1 MDEPGKFAPG
11 AREDRAA
18 AALATLLAAAR
29 LGGEAALA
37 DFRLGRP
44 ADARVSYTADN
55 SPVTSADLAVDAK
68 LAEVLRAAFPE
79 AGWLSE
85 ESADD
90 PARLAKSSLL
100 VLDPIDG
107 TRAFMSGD
115 PCWTVAIALVEE
127 GRPIAGVVHA
137 PALGET
143 FAASL
148 GRGAT
153 LNGEP
158 IRAASLET
166 LEGVRVAGPRPL
178 VSALAAE
185 VGFNWTPAA
194 RTPSLAYRL
203 ASVAAGRIPLG
214 LAGANSHD
222 WDICAADII
231 LREAGA
237 GLLEAGLLEDGEEV
251 GYNRASTRHAPL
263 IAAPAPW
270 LPRLAQALATT
281 LAAAGRR
288 A

>member
-1 MDEPGKFAPG
+1 MDDAAKFASG

-18 AALATLLAAAR
+18 AALVTLVAAAR

-37 DFRLGRP
+37 DFRPGQQTL
-44 ADARVSYTADN
+44 ARVAYKAGD
-55 SPVTSADLAVDAK
+55 SPVTSADLAVDRQ
-68 LAEVLRAAFPE
+68 LADVLRSAFPE

-90 PARLAKSSLL
+90 PARLEKSSLL

-107 TRAFMSGD
+107 TRAFMRGD
-115 PCWTVAIALVEE
+115 PCWAVAIALVEV

-143 FAASL
+143 YAASL

-166 LEGVRVAGPRPL
+166 LDGVSVAGPRPL
-178 VSALAAE
+178 VTAFAAQAA
-185 VGFNWTPAA
+185 FRWAPAA

-214 LAGANSHD
+214 LAGADSHD
-222 WDICAADII
+222 WDICAADVI
-231 LREAGA
+231 LSEAGA
-237 GLLEAGLLEDGEEV
+237 GLLEDGDEV
-251 GYNRASTRHAPL
+251 GYNKASTRHAPL
-263 IAAPAPW
+263 IAAPASW
-270 LPRLAQALATT
+270 LPRLAQALTAT
-281 LAAAGRR
+281 LAERWA
-288 A
+288 

>member
-1 MDEPGKFAPG
+1 MDDAAKFAPG

-18 AALATLLAAAR
+18 AALVTLVAAAR

-37 DFRLGRP
+37 DFRPGQQTLASVAYKPG
-44 ADARVSYTADN
+44 D
-55 SPVTSADLAVDAK
+55 SPVTSADLAVDRI
-68 LAEVLRAAFPE
+68 LGDRLRSAFPE

-90 PARLAKSSLL
+90 AARLERSRLL

-107 TRAFMSGD
+107 TRAFMRGD
-115 PCWTVAIALVEE
+115 PCWTVAIALVED

-143 FAASL
+143 YAASL

-158 IRAASLET
+158 IRAAILAG
-166 LEGVRVAGPRPL
+166 LDGVRVAGPRPL
-178 VSALAAE
+178 VSAFAAE
-185 VGFNWTPAA
+185 AGFRWEPAA

-214 LAGANSHD
+214 LAGAIPTIGTSAPPTSF
-222 WDICAADII
+222 CA
-231 LREAGA
+231 
-237 GLLEAGLLEDGEEV
+237 
-251 GYNRASTRHAPL
+251 
-263 IAAPAPW
+263 
-270 LPRLAQALATT
+270 
-281 LAAAGRR
+281 RR
-288 A
+288 APGTPLKNLAGDACWWNQTLHFAVKFV

>member
-1 MDEPGKFAPG
+1 MDDAGKFAPG

-18 AALATLLAAAR
+18 AALATLVAAAR

-37 DFRLGRP
+37 DFRLGEKTS
-44 ADARVSYTADN
+44 ATVAYKQGD
-55 SPVTSADLAVDAK
+55 SPVTSADLAVDRK
-68 LAEVLRAAFPE
+68 LAEVLRSAFPE

-85 ESADD
+85 ETEDD
-90 PARLAKSSLL
+90 PARLDRSILL

-115 PCWTVAIALVEE
+115 PCWTVAIALVED

-153 LNGEP
+153 LNGEA
-158 IRAASLET
+158 IRAADLGD
-166 LEGVRVAGPRPL
+166 LDGVRVAGPRGL
-178 VSALAAE
+178 VGAFADEA
-185 VGFNWTPAA
+185 GFRWEPAP
-194 RTPSLAYRL
+194 RTRSLAYRL

-214 LAGANSHD
+214 LAGADSHD
-222 WDICAADII
+222 WDICAADVI
-231 LREAGA
+231 LREADA
-237 GLLEAGLLEDGEEV
+237 GLLEGGEEV
-251 GYNRASTRHAPL
+251 RYNKARTRHEPL
-263 IAAPAPW
+263 LAAPARW
-270 LPRLAQALATT
+270 LPRLAPA
-281 LAAAGRR
+281 LAAALASTGRR